1 MMFMMPMPPTT
12 NEIAAMLARSAVM
25 VAPARLSVP
34 AISSIDASSSFG
46 MLASAKAA
54 TSV

>member
-1 MMFMMPMPPTT
+1 MPPTT
-12 NEIAAMLARSAVM
+12 SEMPAMLASSAVI
-25 VAPARLSVP
+25 VVPARLSVP
-34 AISSIDASSSFG
+34 AISYIVAESSFG